1 MCVFL
6 TCRNELWGVDF
17 PGTVAKPGYMQLYNA
32 SARAV
37 KAVDPSLKVG
47 GPATAGLADLPAF
60 VTACAAMG
68 LPRPDFVSS
77 HHCTCLPSPVA
88 CINAA
93 SVCSSRP
100 GGCICSLFNSLRLL
114 HIIGTGSLRLD
125 IMNVCVC
132 VCARAR
138 AAFRLHSD
146 PSDGKS
152 GPTPMQ
158 QACPSQQDWD
168 PSCWNTQV
176 KAAAAAVA
184 PLPFLLTEY
193 NVGCCLGY
201 PQHDTSVRETVADV
215 QTKRNTHQLI

>member
-1 MCVFL
+1 
-6 TCRNELWGVDF
+6 VDF

-132 VCARAR
+132 VRARAR
-138 AAFRLHSD
+138 CVSFAFRSFRRQIWSD
-146 PSDGKS
+146 SNATSLPIATGL
-152 GPTPMQ
+152 G
-158 QACPSQQDWD
+158 
-168 PSCWNTQV
+168 
-176 KAAAAAVA
+176 
-184 PLPFLLTEY
+184 PFLLEHPSQGGSSS
-193 NVGCCLGY
+193 GCSAAVSSDGVQRWLLPGLSPARHIGERDRCRR
-201 PQHDTSVRETVADV
+201 PDQTQHASIDIIL
-215 QTKRNTHQLI
+215 Q

>member
-1 MCVFL
+1 MQERALGCGFSGHSRKTRLYAVVQRL
-6 TCRNELWGVDF
+6 R
-17 PGTVAKPGYMQLYNA
+17 PG
-32 SARAV
+32 SE
-37 KAVDPSLKVG
+37 
-47 GPATAGLADLPAF
+47 
-60 VTACAAMG
+60 
-68 LPRPDFVSS
+68 
-77 HHCTCLPSPVA
+77 
-88 CINAA
+88 
-93 SVCSSRP
+93 SSRP
-100 GGCICSLFNSLRLL
+100 EFKGRWPSDGWARRLAGLRHSLRGHGTAETRLCFLTSLYVSAIVCRLYQCCLGLQQQARRLHLL
-114 HIIGTGSLRLD
+114 IIQFFLD
-125 IMNVCVC
+125 IMNVC

-201 PQHDTSVRETVADV
+201 PQHDTSVRETGADV

>member
-17 PGTVAKPGYMQLYNA
+17 PGTVAKPGYMLLYNA

-132 VCARAR
+132 VRAR
-138 AAFRLHSD
+138 ALRFVCIQILPTANLVRLQCNKPAHRNRIGT
-146 PSDGKS
+146 PPAGTPKS
-152 GPTPMQ
+152 RRQ
-158 QACPSQQDWD
+158 QQR
-168 PSCWNTQV
+168 
-176 KAAAAAVA
+176 
-184 PLPFLLTEY
+184 LLR
-193 NVGCCLGY
+193 C
-201 PQHDTSVRETVADV
+201 RFF
-215 QTKRNTHQLI
+215 